1 MKAQGP
7 KRNAPPGPATWT
19 ATPLDRAIE
28 RDDKAVF
35 FLPLGG
41 TGEIG
46 MNLNLYAYRG
56 KWLMLDCGVT
66 FGGEE
71 GAGVDVIMPDPAF
84 IVERRNQLL
93 GIVATHAHEDHIG
106 AIPYLWPQLQCPIW
120 ATPFT
125 ASLLRAKLSEAGLLD
140 RVDLTV
146 IPLSG
151 RFQIGPFDLELIT
164 LTHSIPEP
172 NAVAI
177 RTPVGT
183 IMHTGD
189 WKLDPDPLIGEVTD
203 EAALIRIGDE
213 GVIAMVG
220 DSTNALRE
228 GISGSE
234 GELQEALTE
243 LVGHYRGR
251 IAVACF
257 ASNVAR
263 LHTIARAAQAH
274 GRDVALVGR
283 SLVRIDKAARE
294 NGYLTDLPRFLT
306 EDEAG
311 FVPED
316 KILLICTGS
325 QGEPR
330 AALSRIAREDHPN
343 IDLAEG
349 DVVIFSSKIIPGN
362 EKAIAALQNALVRL
376 GVEVVT
382 ENDHFVHVSGH
393 PARAELVR
401 MYQMVRPHI
410 AIPVHGEARHL
421 AAHAELA
428 MECQVGDAIVI
439 DNGDVVRIDTHGAT
453 LAGQVPSG
461 RIASD
466 GRRLLPIDGTVL
478 RQRKRVANQGAL
490 VATVILDR
498 AGALA
503 APPQIALIGIVEP
516 ADVEAI
522 SAALRDAAG
531 AAVDALPGPM
541 RRDDASV
548 RDAANRALRKVIGER
563 IGKRAL
569 IDVQL
574 VRL

>member
-1 MKAQGP
+1 MKAPGSQG
-7 KRNAPPGPATWT
+7 GV
-19 ATPLDRAIE
+19 TPLDRAIE
-28 RDDKAVF
+28 RDDKGVF

-56 KWLMLDCGVT
+56 QWLMLDCGVT
-66 FGGEE
+66 FGSEE
-71 GAGVDVIMPDPAF
+71 HAGVDVIMPDPAF
-84 IVERRNQLL
+84 IVERRDQLL

-125 ASLLRAKLSEAGLLD
+125 ASLLRAKLAEVGLLD
-140 RVDLTV
+140 QVELTI

-189 WKLDPDPLIGEVTD
+189 WKLDPEPLIGEVTD
-203 EAALIRIGDE
+203 EVALTRIGDE
-213 GVIAMVG
+213 GVLAMVG

-228 GISGSE
+228 GTSGSE
-234 GELQEALTE
+234 GELREALTE
-243 LVGHYRGR
+243 LVGRYEGR

-263 LHTIARAAQAH
+263 LHTIAKAAQAH

-294 NGYLTDLPRFLT
+294 NGYLNDLPRFLT

-311 FVPED
+311 YVPSD
-316 KILLICTGS
+316 RVLLICTGS

-343 IDLAEG
+343 IALDEG

-362 EKAIAALQNALVRL
+362 EKAIAQLQNGLVRL
-376 GVEVVT
+376 GVEVIT
-382 ENDHFVHVSGH
+382 EADHFVHVSGH

-401 MYQMVRPHI
+401 MYQMVRPHV

-421 AAHAELA
+421 AAHAKLA
-428 MECQVGDAIVI
+428 MECQVSDALII
-439 DNGDVVRIDTHGAT
+439 ENGDVVRIDIRGAT
-453 LAGQVPSG
+453 LAGQAPSG

-466 GRRLLPIDGTVL
+466 GKRLLPLGGTVL
-478 RQRKRVANQGAL
+478 RERRRVGNQGGL
-490 VATVILDR
+490 VATLILDR
-498 AGALA
+498 AGGLA
-503 APPQIALIGIVEP
+503 AAPQIALIGM
-516 ADVEAI
+516 VEASEVETM
-522 SAALRDAAG
+522 SAALRDAVTAT
-531 AAVDALPGPM
+531 VESLPRPM
-541 RRDDASV
+541 RRDDGSV
-548 RDAANRALRKVIGER
+548 RDAANRALRKIVNER
-563 IGKRAL
+563 LGKRAL
-569 IDVQL
+569 IEVQL